1 MRSKASG
8 TLKIRLRDWVLRDS
22 LVTHVISS
30 FLEQLGTVIT
40 KGVQGKTKL
49 LKVKHAL
56 SETRQAIAP
65 GCDLLWH
72 DHWRAL

>member
-1 MRSKASG
+1 MCEFDGRCFVA
-8 TLKIRLRDWVLRDS
+8 LIRLGLPY
-22 LVTHVISS
+22 VTHVISS

-72 DHWRAL
+72 DHWRAP